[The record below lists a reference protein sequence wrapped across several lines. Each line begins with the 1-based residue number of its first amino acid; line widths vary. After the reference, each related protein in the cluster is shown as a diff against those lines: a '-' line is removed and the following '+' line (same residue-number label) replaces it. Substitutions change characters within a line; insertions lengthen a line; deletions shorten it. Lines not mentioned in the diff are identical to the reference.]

1 MVRTQKKLSITN
13 KTRKQKTNKNG
24 KNMINQFIEK
34 TFTLQMTLKMV
45 HWSTKSYSIHKA
57 TDESM
62 LRIMPLIDSF
72 VESFLGKQHYS
83 LKQDALKNVSIK
95 KVTTKKDLDKFVNDN
110 VSYLI
115 SLNKY
120 ISKEP
125 HSDLVSIR
133 DGIISELNV
142 LKYLL
147 HLEK

>member
-1 MVRTQKKLSITN
+1 MAKTHKVRNHNN
-13 KTRKQKTNKNG
+13 KTHKRNNKSSNH
-24 KNMINQFIEK
+24 MITQFIKK

-62 LRIMPLIDSF
+62 MKVMPLIDSF
-72 VESFLGKQHYS
+72 VESFLGKKHYP
-83 LKQDALKNVSIK
+83 LKQDALKSVPIHKIKTKQQLNHFIDSNV
-95 KVTTKKDLDKFVNDN
+95 N
-110 VSYLI
+110 YLI

-120 ISKEP
+120 ISKEQ

-133 DGIISELNV
+133 DGIVSELNV

>member
-1 MVRTQKKLSITN
+1 MAKTHKIKSHTN
-13 KTRKQKTNKNG
+13 KTHKRRNKSS
-24 KNMINQFIEK
+24 NMITHFIQK

-45 HWSTKSYSIHKA
+45 HWSTKNYAVHKA

-62 LRIMPLIDSF
+62 QKVLPLIDSF
-72 VESFLGKQHYS
+72 VESFLGKKNYP
-83 LKQDALKNVSIK
+83 LKQHALKSVPIHKIKSKQQLNHFIDSNVH
-95 KVTTKKDLDKFVNDN
+95 
-110 VSYLI
+110 YLI

-120 ISKEP
+120 ISKEE

-133 DGIISELNV
+133 DGIVSELNV